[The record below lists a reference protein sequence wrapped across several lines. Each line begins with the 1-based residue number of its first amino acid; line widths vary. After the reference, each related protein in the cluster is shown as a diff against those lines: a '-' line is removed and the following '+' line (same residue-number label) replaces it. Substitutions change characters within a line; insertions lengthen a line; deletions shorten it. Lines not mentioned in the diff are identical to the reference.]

1 MNEKVNAD
9 WLSRGVVQHVVPPVV
24 KQKCPSSRKS
34 TTVMPSAK
42 CMTTFG
48 YEQMTL
54 LIVPGE
60 ACVGNTFLPLGWAN
74 VLADL
79 VFYRK
84 YLGPNGP
91 RYFR

>member
-48 YEQMTL
+48 YEQR
-54 LIVPGE
+54 E

-84 YLGPNGP
+84 YLGP
-91 RYFR
+91 